1 MTTMISAS
9 VTAGTIFRSTEGI
22 VIMAGRLYIHEL
34 TPEVAKQWLPIITE
48 IAGEKGPKTPESR
61 GFLVE

>member
-1 MTTMISAS
+1 MTTMISVS

-48 IAGEKGPKTPESR
+48 IAGEK
-61 GFLVE
+61 